1 MEKEEIF
8 EMVVREMTEKALM
21 ERREDADSGDE
32 ALQSQLAELS
42 EQAKSIIKKLPADET
57 KILEDYIVKTNLI
70 ADHDCAF
77 LYVQGAKDCVELLQ
91 KLGVL

>member
-21 ERREDADSGDE
+21 ERREDAGSGDE
-32 ALQSQLAELS
+32 ALQNQLAELS
-42 EQAKSIIKKLPADET
+42 EQAKRIMKKLPANEAE
-57 KILEDYIVKTNLI
+57 ILEDYIVKTNLI